1 MAAEQLQAGVPVVV
15 PSSFSLQGVDRL
27 GAGAPAAVVLN
38 GFLQSAPVAASDVA
52 DHTVDVE
59 QQDAGLVQI
68 TGGERLVG

>member
-1 MAAEQLQAGVPVVV
+1 M
-15 PSSFSLQGVDRL
+15 
-27 GAGAPAAVVLN
+27 LN

-68 TGGERLVG
+68 VGGERLVG